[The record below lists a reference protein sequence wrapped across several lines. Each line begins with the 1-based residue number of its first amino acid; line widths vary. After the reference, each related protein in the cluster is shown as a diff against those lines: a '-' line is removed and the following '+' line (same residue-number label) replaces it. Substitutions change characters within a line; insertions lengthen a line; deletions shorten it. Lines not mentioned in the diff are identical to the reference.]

1 LHQTGIRGTT
11 TAPSTLATEAIPRL
25 STQAFPPA
33 AKYKYSS
40 STPSVLRVPPSYI
53 RSIHSLLC
61 FRPVLAEMSALANAT
76 QHQQPAEMTSS
87 SPADSV
93 LSAVALLLGNLSGW
107 SLVVTTLLAIIIYD
121 QGTKTLNRTRRLTR
135 DSQIPNQQ

>member
-1 LHQTGIRGTT
+1 
-11 TAPSTLATEAIPRL
+11 
-25 STQAFPPA
+25 
-33 AKYKYSS
+33 
-40 STPSVLRVPPSYI
+40 
-53 RSIHSLLC
+53 
-61 FRPVLAEMSALANAT
+61 MSALANAT
-76 QHQQPAEMTSS
+76 QHQRPAEMTSS

>member
-1 LHQTGIRGTT
+1 
-11 TAPSTLATEAIPRL
+11 
-25 STQAFPPA
+25 
-33 AKYKYSS
+33 
-40 STPSVLRVPPSYI
+40 
-53 RSIHSLLC
+53 
-61 FRPVLAEMSALANAT
+61 MSALANAT

>member
-1 LHQTGIRGTT
+1 
-11 TAPSTLATEAIPRL
+11 
-25 STQAFPPA
+25 
-33 AKYKYSS
+33 
-40 STPSVLRVPPSYI
+40 
-53 RSIHSLLC
+53 
-61 FRPVLAEMSALANAT
+61 
-76 QHQQPAEMTSS
+76 
-87 SPADSV
+87 V